1 MKNKRRVYVIAI
13 TSLLTVLITVFIFG
27 NSMQTGEES
36 GALSD
41 IFVSMIINPL
51 KFLGINA
58 DIHTV
63 GFIIRKLAHFSEYF
77 VLCAA
82 FSIDLLCIFNKK
94 AFVFIAPV
102 YCSVV
107 AVCDEFLVQSA
118 TEGRSP
124 ELRDVFID
132 ISGAILALLVIIIIY
147 NYRKNKSREF

>member
-1 MKNKRRVYVIAI
+1 MKNKRRLIIII
-13 TSLLTVLITVFIFG
+13 TSLIVVFITAFIFRSSG
-27 NSMQTGEES
+27 QTADES
-36 GALSD
+36 NAMSD
-41 IFVSMIINPL
+41 IFVDLVKKPL
-51 KFLGINA
+51 EFFGISA
-58 DIHTV
+58 SDDTIS
-63 GFIIRKLAHFSEYF
+63 FIVRKLAHFSEYF